1 MGTMANL
8 GYIKTATAF
17 RCGNVDIPLTLQAA
31 GNAAALTLMQAA
43 SLGCIDIIKMRA
55 GLSPWH
61 ARGMKALANGVLKP
75 AEHNLVSGVY
85 KFIIPVEKALFFFWV
100 VDLTTGFIAN
110 WQSQMFKLGACDTKA
125 DWGSI
130 SGNDPAWV
138 CPSPGIFGTVNYSNL
153 NRAGPLASHF
163 SSNEFLVPSGYYFSC
178 FYSVKPRAIVHG
190 ANIASAACQL
200 RDLSPPAYSYSPQDA
215 APPWAWND
223 FVATSHWGGQN
234 KRNRDK
240 LFLYTATCDQ
250 IASARGGS
258 LNCQI
263 SSVPLLNSA
272 LIPVNCFGSPA
283 ASSANPL

>member
-8 GYIKTATAF
+8 GYIKTASAF

-31 GNAAALTLMQAA
+31 GNAAAITLMQAV
-43 SLGCIDIIKMRA
+43 SLGCIDIVKMRA
-55 GLSPWH
+55 GISPWH

-75 AEHNLVSGVY
+75 AEHNLVSGIY

-110 WQSQMFKLGACDTKA
+110 WQSQMFKLGACDTRA
-125 DWGSI
+125 DWGSV
-130 SGNDPAWV
+130 SGNEPAWV
-138 CPSPGIFGTVNYSNL
+138 CPAPGIFATVNYSNL
-153 NRAGPLASHF
+153 DRQGPLASHF
-163 SSNEFLVPSGYYFSC
+163 SSNEFLVPAGYYFNC
-178 FYSVKPRAIVHG
+178 FYSVKPVPILNNAPVTT
-190 ANIASAACQL
+190 ADVKL
-200 RDLSPPAYSYSPQDA
+200 RELGPPAYSYTPQRSE
-215 APPWAWND
+215 PPWLWNE
-223 FVATSHWGGQN
+223 FVATSYWSGQN

-240 LFLYTATCDQ
+240 TFLYTATCDA

-263 SSVPLLNSA
+263 SSVPLLNTG
-272 LIPVNCFGSPA
+272 LIPVNCFGKPA